1 MSIKYS
7 SLLSPL
13 KIGKFTL
20 KNRMVSSNSLPHFLQ
35 GPETYPADPVY
46 THYVNRAKS
55 GAAIVTCMG
64 INNMLRGKKIPTD
77 VDAAHFPDFELY
89 NPLAQNY
96 LIQLTEGIHF
106 YDSLAAMA
114 LFVGRKSDYC
124 WLDAEGTPTGVPA
137 HLDVTEYDEETL
149 DKIVQ
154 SYVQQSSMLK
164 WLGFDMVSLHFAYRN
179 QVPARFM
186 SPLTNHR
193 TDEYNGSVEN
203 RCRFAKRVLHAVR
216 EAVGRDMLIEV
227 LISAEEPEGGY
238 TLDDTVEFLRMVED
252 DIDIVQLR
260 APDAD
265 PNHPTGFCLEETPY
279 LRYAEYVKKRGVN
292 VIISGV
298 GGYQYMGTCDQAVAD
313 GKLDLVAMARSWIS
327 NPDYGEL
334 VYEGREEDMV
344 PCIRCNKCH
353 GRGQGDPFASVC
365 SVNPILGLEHHIDK
379 MVKAPSSPK
388 QIAIVGGGPGGMR
401 AALYL
406 HDRGHH
412 VTIFEKEDSL
422 GGAIR
427 HADFVDFKWP
437 LKRYKD
443 WLIAQVAKRDIRV
456 ELNTEATPD
465 LVRQQGFDIVLA
477 ALGADPVR
485 PPIPGADGSNVLFAT
500 EALCDHT
507 KAGKR
512 VVVIGGGEVGTETGM
527 HLAEHGHEVTVL
539 EMRDTLAADTTK
551 IHYRSMFQEAW
562 ESLPLFHFILNATCT
577 AIREGQVCYRDPE
590 GKEHVLEADTVVL
603 SAGMKA
609 KRDEALAYY
618 GTCDRFYMVGDCR
631 KPATLQQ
638 ANRSAFAV
646 ASQI

>member
-1 MSIKYS
+1 MSVKYK

-13 KIGKFTL
+13 KIGSFTL

-35 GPETYPADPVY
+35 GPETYPADPVF

-64 INNMLRGKKIPTD
+64 INNMLRGKKIPTE

-114 LFVGRKSDYC
+114 LYVGRKSDYC
-124 WLDAEGTPTGVPA
+124 YLDHGEPTGVPA

-149 DKIVQ
+149 EKIVQ
-154 SYVQQSSMLK
+154 SYVQQATTLK
-164 WLGFDMVSLHFAYRN
+164 WLGFDMISFHFAYRN
-179 QVPARFM
+179 QLPARFM

-203 RCRFAKRVLHAVR
+203 RCRYAKRVLHAVR
-216 EAVGRDMLIEV
+216 EAVGRDMLLEV
-227 LISAEEPEGGY
+227 LVSAEEPEGGY
-238 TLDDTVEFLRMVED
+238 TLDDTVSFLRMVED

-260 APDAD
+260 APEAD
-265 PNHPTGFCLEETPY
+265 PNHPTGFCLEETPF
-279 LRYAEYVKKRGVN
+279 LHYAEYVKRSGVN
-292 VIISGV
+292 VVVSGV
-298 GGYQYMGTCDQAVAD
+298 GGYQYIPTCDQAVAD

-327 NPDYGEL
+327 NPDYGQL

-353 GRGQGDPFASVC
+353 GRGENDPFASVC
-365 SVNPILGLEHHIDK
+365 SVNPILGLEHHIAK
-379 MVKAPSSPK
+379 MVREPSSPK
-388 QIAIVGGGPGGMR
+388 QIAVIGGGPGGMR
-401 AALYL
+401 AALML
-406 HDRGHH
+406 SDRGHQ
-412 VTIFEKEDSL
+412 VTIFEKSDSL

-443 WLIAQVAKRDIRV
+443 WLIAQVEKRPIQIR
-456 ELNTEATPD
+456 LNTQATPD
-465 LVRQQGFDIVLA
+465 GIAAEHFDIVLA
-477 ALGADPVR
+477 AVGAEPVR
-485 PPIPGADGSNVLFAT
+485 PPIPGADGANVSFAT
-500 EALCDHT
+500 DILCDHT
-507 KAGKR
+507 KAGHK

-527 HLAEHGHEVTVL
+527 HLAEHGHEVMVL

-551 IHYRSMFQEAW
+551 IHYRSMFQAYW
-562 ESLPLFHFILNATCT
+562 ESLPSFHYQLNATCT
-577 AIREGQVCYRDPE
+577 AIRDGKVFYRDAD
-590 GKEHVLEADTVVL
+590 GTEHSLEADTVVL

-618 GTCDRFYMVGDCR
+618 GICDRFYMIGDCR
-631 KPATLQQ
+631 KAATLQQ
-638 ANRSAFAV
+638 TNRSAFAV

>member
-1 MSIKYS
+1 MSIKYKT
-7 SLLSPL
+7 LLSPL
-13 KIGKFTL
+13 KIGPFTL

-35 GPETYPADPVY
+35 GPETYPADPVF
-46 THYVNRAKS
+46 THYVNRARS

-64 INNMLRGKKIPTD
+64 INNMLRGKQIPTE

-124 WLDAEGTPTGVPA
+124 YLDNGVPTGVPA

-149 DKIVQ
+149 EKIVQ
-154 SYVQQSSMLK
+154 SYVQQASMLK
-164 WLGFDMVSLHFAYRN
+164 WLGFDMISFHFAYRN
-179 QVPARFM
+179 QLPARFM

-193 TDEYNGSVEN
+193 TDAYNGSVEN
-203 RCRFAKRVLHAVR
+203 RCRYAKRVLHAVR
-216 EAVGRDMLIEV
+216 EAVGRDMLLEV

-238 TLDDTVEFLRMVED
+238 TLDDTVAFLRMVED

-260 APDAD
+260 APEAD
-265 PNHPTGFCLEETPY
+265 PNHPTGFCLEETPF
-279 LRYAEYVKKRGVN
+279 LHYAEYVKNSGVR
-292 VIISGV
+292 VVVSGV
-298 GGYQYMGTCDQAVAD
+298 GGYQYMPTCEQAVAE

-327 NPDYGEL
+327 NPDYGQL
-334 VYEGREEDMV
+334 VYEGRDEDMV

-365 SVNPILGLEHHIDK
+365 SVNPILGLEHHISN
-379 MVKAPSSPK
+379 MVRDPSPSK
-388 QIAIVGGGPGGMR
+388 RIAVIGGGPGGMR

-406 HDRGHH
+406 SDRGHS
-412 VTIFEKEDSL
+412 VTIFEKSDGL

-427 HADFVDFKWP
+427 HADFVSFKWP

-443 WLIAQVAKRDIRV
+443 WLIAQVGKRPIQVR
-456 ELNTEATPD
+456 LQTLATPE
-465 LVRQQGFDIVLA
+465 QIQSEGFDVVLA
-477 ALGADPVR
+477 AVGADPVR
-485 PPIPGADGSNVLFAT
+485 PPIPGADGPNVCFAT
-500 EALCDHT
+500 DILCDHT
-507 KAGKR
+507 RAGHR

-551 IHYRSMFQEAW
+551 IHYRSMFQAYW
-562 ESLPLFHFILNATCT
+562 ESLPGFHFLLSATCT
-577 AIREGQVCYRDPE
+577 SIQDGSVSYQDSNGTA
-590 GKEHVLEADTVVL
+590 HTLEADTVVL
-603 SAGMKA
+603 SAGMRA

-618 GTCDRFYMVGDCR
+618 GACGRFYMVGDCR

-638 ANRSAFAV
+638 TNRSAFAV